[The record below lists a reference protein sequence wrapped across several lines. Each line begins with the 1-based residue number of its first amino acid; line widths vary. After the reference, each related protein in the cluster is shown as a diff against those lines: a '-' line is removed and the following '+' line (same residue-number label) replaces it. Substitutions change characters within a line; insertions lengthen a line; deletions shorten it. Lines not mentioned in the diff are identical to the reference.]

1 MKTILGEVQKKR
13 GQRMEVSGGEVGLQL
28 NNKPID
34 FEVRRGLEKAESY
47 SSPWNICT
55 CVQNR
60 VSQPNAFLQ
69 SPGYYPVKKG

>member
-1 MKTILGEVQKKR
+1 VKTILGEVQKKR

-47 SSPWNICT
+47 S
-55 CVQNR
+55 
-60 VSQPNAFLQ
+60 
-69 SPGYYPVKKG
+69 